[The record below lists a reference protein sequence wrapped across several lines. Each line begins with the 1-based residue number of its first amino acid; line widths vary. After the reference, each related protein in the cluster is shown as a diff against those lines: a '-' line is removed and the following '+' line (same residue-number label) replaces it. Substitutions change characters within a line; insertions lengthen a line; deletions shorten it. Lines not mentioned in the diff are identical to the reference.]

1 MSTDIMA
8 FDNSLLPSY
17 MQEAFQGGEMEQTLQ
32 QRNSLNQLT
41 FKGKVWRAIVNGDEH
56 VQTNADGDPL
66 STIKVVILTV
76 NKDRSRA
83 YYEGEFKEGE
93 NRAPSCWSAN
103 GQTPDKE
110 VAEPVSGGCADCPM
124 AAKGSRISA
133 NGRPGVACTSFKNLV
148 VIPVTDLRF
157 PALRLRLPQTS
168 IWDKNTEGQE
178 WMAYDQYV
186 DSLRAKAIP
195 NLAVVVTK
203 IKFDPSMAYPKL
215 VFAPD
220 FTHDD
225 KTKAFLTKEEFLIVK
240 DRINNEDFDVLLG
253 TKPLATNSTNA
264 APKLAAPR
272 ETIPV
277 LDAPSTPKAEAPA
290 PKVEAVKEVAPEP
303 VAKLETVA
311 KPEPVAK
318 PAVNEGLANLV
329 DSWDD

>member
-66 STIKVVILTV
+66 STIKVVILKS
-76 NKDRSRA
+76 NSARSRA

-93 NRAPSCWSAN
+93 NRAPTCWSAN

-110 VAEPVSGGCADCPM
+110 VAEPMCGGCADCPM

-148 VIPVTDLRF
+148 VIPVTDLKF

-168 IWDKNTEGQE
+168 IWDKATEGQQ

-186 DSLRAKAIP
+186 DFLRAKAVP

-203 IKFDPSMAYPKL
+203 IKFDPDMAYPKL
-215 VFAPD
+215 IFSPD
-220 FTHDD
+220 FDHDD
-225 KTKAFLTKEEFLIVK
+225 KTKAFLSKDEFEIVK
-240 DRINNEDFDVLLG
+240 ARLKDEDFGVLLG
-253 TKPLATNSTNA
+253 TTPLVSNNTNA
-264 APKLAAPR
+264 APKLAAPK

-277 LDAPSTPKAEAPA
+277 LDAAPAQKAEKP
-290 PKVEAVKEVAPEP
+290 AVKLEVVQE
-303 VAKLETVA
+303 A
-311 KPEPVAK
+311 KPEAKAESAVK
-318 PAVNEGLANLV
+318 PAVSEGLANLV
-329 DSWDD
+329 DTWDD